1 MLCLFQIYYL
11 NLFCF
16 TVGVPGAPKKPI
28 KSRAGQVNVS
38 TIQESGQ
45 PTEDVSV
52 PEVPPS
58 EPTRNDQANTN
69 FGHDYLNQYNNQ
81 DPGMT
86 HYHPQETSQPRTP
99 VLNRNPHHPLRE
111 AYSEP
116 APGDHRHVTQRFSS
130 EPEGQGH
137 KHPRS
142 ETHPQGHHQIQPGVY
157 PRFQPGD
164 QPSIRPGGQP
174 GSQLSQFSQPA
185 QGSVVINTPH
195 VALYHSQDNLYPTQR
210 VAHNPKHMGKASMGG
225 YSVPPTAYLQQPGT
239 SQQPMQSG
247 TNTQQPTQGASY
259 PQQPMQSGTNTQQP
273 TQGASYP
280 QQPMQSWTNTQQPT
294 QGASY
299 PQQPMQSWTNTQQPT
314 QGASYPQQPMQSG
327 TNTQQPTQGA
337 SYPQQPMQSGTN
349 TQQPTQG
356 ASYPQQP
363 MQSGMNTQQPTQGA
377 SYPQQPMQSGTNTQQ
392 PTQGAS
398 YPQQHMQSGTNTQ
411 QPTQGA
417 SYPQQPMQSGTNTQ
431 QPTQGASYPQQPM
444 QSGTN
449 TQQPM
454 QSGTNTQQPMR
465 SGTNTQQPTQGT
477 GHSQQPMQSGT
488 NTQQPAHGASYS
500 QQPMQSGTNTQQPTQ
515 GASYPQQTVVNTR
528 QSQQPTQ
535 GSERDEPDFKPV
547 HVGLNVSPPDLP
559 GDNNST
565 DSPSAS
571 PHPPLCQPVVSPAP
585 SSSHLSSTPPQA
597 SRPSS
602 APPQTD
608 PASGTPPP
616 LGMGTSQSATGLP
629 QQMAAMK
636 ITDQPQQPHDVTHG
650 QGAQNSSHIVKEGT
664 PQNLSGH
671 KSPSASG
678 GASSRVTEEVPADRD
693 TNLQQIPGGHIGSSH
708 GGQANLVTQQSQT
721 QAVGHHSL
729 TFCVA
734 KTPVGTLPHSASGG
748 QLDTPAQ
755 SLTNSTLPSFLS
767 DVEIV
772 ARGGNHSGGAHPQGM
787 TTSGGAHSPAVE
799 QVSQSHPHHIDH
811 TNFVL
816 CPSGSPHQNVGTIG
830 ASGSHD
836 LHSASGGQLDTPA
849 QSLTNST
856 LPSFPSDVEIV
867 ASGGN
872 MSESTLGSYSLD
884 QQPLGMSNTAN
895 HTVPP
900 PDQTQV
906 ANPAYPSLANS
917 TLPSFRSVPEVDR
930 VAKTKD
936 DQTDEKVREKPPTLS
951 MSEPSNVAGSSQ
963 HSQET
968 PQGNPGKYIKHCII
982 MLPNYL
988 DIRPT

>member
-1 MLCLFQIYYL
+1 M
-11 NLFCF
+11 
-16 TVGVPGAPKKPI
+16 P
-28 KSRAGQVNVS
+28 S
-38 TIQESGQ
+38 
-45 PTEDVSV
+45 
-52 PEVPPS
+52 S

-69 FGHDYLNQYNNQ
+69 IGHDYVNQYNNR
-81 DPGMT
+81 DPGTTQPPHMT
-86 HYHPQETSQPRTP
+86 RGQVNQPWP
-99 VLNRNPHHPLRE
+99 NHNPHPPVCEVH
-111 AYSEP
+111 S
-116 APGDHRHVTQRFSS
+116 APVPSDHTQLPPQRGLSY
-130 EPEGQGH
+130 PEGSATGGH
-137 KHPRS
+137 THPRRD
-142 ETHPQGHHQIQPGVY
+142 TYPQGHHPIQPGGQ
-157 PRFQPGD
+157 R
-164 QPSIRPGGQP
+164 GGKP
-174 GSQLSQFSQPA
+174 TQFSQPP
-185 QGSVVINTPH
+185 QGRLAVNTTH
-195 VALYHSQDNLYPTQR
+195 GALYHSHGNL
-210 VAHNPKHMGKASMGG
+210 NPG

-239 SQQPMQSG
+239 SPQRMQSGTNTQLPTQGATHPQQRMQSG
-247 TNTQQPTQGASY
+247 TNTQQSTQGASY
-259 PQQPMQSGTNTQQP
+259 PQQPMQ
-273 TQGASYP
+273 
-280 QQPMQSWTNTQQPT
+280 
-294 QGASY
+294 
-299 PQQPMQSWTNTQQPT
+299 
-314 QGASYPQQPMQSG
+314 
-327 TNTQQPTQGA
+327 
-337 SYPQQPMQSGTN
+337 
-349 TQQPTQG
+349 
-356 ASYPQQP
+356 
-363 MQSGMNTQQPTQGA
+363 
-377 SYPQQPMQSGTNTQQ
+377 
-392 PTQGAS
+392 
-398 YPQQHMQSGTNTQ
+398 
-411 QPTQGA
+411 
-417 SYPQQPMQSGTNTQ
+417 
-431 QPTQGASYPQQPM
+431 
-444 QSGTN
+444 
-449 TQQPM
+449 
-454 QSGTNTQQPMR
+454 

-488 NTQQPAHGASYS
+488 NTQQP
-500 QQPMQSGTNTQQPTQ
+500 MQSGTNTQQPTQ
-515 GASYPQQTVVNTR
+515 GATHPQHRMQSGTDTQLPTQGTGHSPIVLNNAY
-528 QSQQPTQ
+528 SQQPTQ
-535 GSERDEPDFKPV
+535 GATHSQQFTQGEANMYPSVAPPGTTQIAPSAQMSQPAVQPVQRLPPQHMSVSPVPQPNAGYEASGDYSQSQPLGSNAPSQPTSSQFSNPSESDQLPV
-547 HVGLNVSPPDLP
+547 RFVGLNYSPRSEE
-559 GDNNST
+559 NT
-565 DSPSAS
+565 DSPSGS
-571 PHPPLCQPVVSPAP
+571 PQPHSRPPAP

-608 PASGTPPP
+608 PASSHDTTSGTPPP
-616 LGMGTSQSATGLP
+616 LGMSTSQSATGLP
-629 QQMAAMK
+629 QQMEALT
-636 ITDQPQQPHDVTHG
+636 ITDQPQQSRHVTHG
-650 QGAQNSSHIVKEGT
+650 QGAFHFGT

-671 KSPSASG
+671 ESSPASG

-884 QQPLGMSNTAN
+884 QQPLGMSETAN
-895 HTVPP
+895 HTVPSP
-900 PDQTQV
+900 GQTQV

-917 TLPSFRSVPEVDR
+917 TLPSLRSVPEVDR
-930 VAKTKD
+930 VTKPIGSTPAKD
-936 DQTDEKVREKPPTLS
+936 DQTDEEVREKPPTLS
-951 MSEPSNVAGSSQ
+951 MNEPSNVAGSSQ

-968 PQGNPGKYIKHCII
+968 PQEDPGKHCII
-982 MLPNYL
+982 IIHNARYILYQ